1 MIVKI
6 NKKIGNTTLQ
16 FEVEGGDSVEALY
29 NTSSF
34 TTIPESCGLCGSNN
48 LVLDGMKAKTKEGK
62 IVTYI
67 KIKCL
72 DPKCGASSTAG
83 VRMEDRGLFWK
94 PFEKYEPEN

>member
-34 TTIPESCGLCGSNN
+34 TTMPESCGLCHSSN

-62 IVTYI
+62 VVTYV

-72 DPKCGASSTAG
+72 DCGASSTAG
-83 VRMEDRGLFWK
+83 VRMDDRGLFWK
-94 PFEKYEPEN
+94 PFEKYEPKD